1 MRFCIVLCIFGL
13 AAASFDYTGRPTLED
28 LQQFYSSGQPIY
40 MLKRSFELLYNSD
53 HVICIYNE
61 KQAFEDRKLTLKEA
75 YALGTSVYYYT
86 VTIRLTPGEGRD
98 DAPVME
104 ATPGQYK
111 WSDFSTKQTWG
122 GGRYEQ
128 GRNSRQYR
136 FQYYDESK
144 HCAVLT
150 FNDGITRCELHFWA
164 SAKTFVTPRQPTR
177 KEPSPPPSGFENCER
192 EYKNLCPNA
201 TSYKVYNHECE
212 GWFPSKLR
220 GLPWQPVLDA
230 ENKVQHFS
238 SSR

>member
-122 GGRYEQ
+122 GGRYE
-128 GRNSRQYR
+128 R
-136 FQYYDESK
+136 
-144 HCAVLT
+144 
-150 FNDGITRCELHFWA
+150 ITRCELHFWA